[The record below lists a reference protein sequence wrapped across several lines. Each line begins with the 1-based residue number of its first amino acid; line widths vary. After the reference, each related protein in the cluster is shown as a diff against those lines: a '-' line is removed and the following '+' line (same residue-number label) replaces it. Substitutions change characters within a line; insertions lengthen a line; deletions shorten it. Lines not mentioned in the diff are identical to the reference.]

1 MKKMLK
7 SLAAICVM
15 AILTACANTAD
26 NSNTNLNSSEINSE
40 SSSAYSSYAEN
51 SSSYSYAYSS
61 EDDYYNDDSWD
72 DDYYNDDNWDDDYS
86 DDTYY
91 ISNRNVQYDEATGKN
106 QVLWSISKGTTEGD
120 YIAIDAT
127 VHIRVVNNSGDTV
140 LDKDYAVTSDE
151 YHTGTN
157 TFDHT
162 PILYGWLNIDEED
175 YIKGNT
181 DEGTLY
187 LSATLDNGSSF
198 SEAAYSITHLPLKSL
213 NIKLPDLPLT
223 INNYYYEETPQR
235 IIQVINADI
244 EYVSNDDAS
253 ITAEL
258 IVKATMTYNAEGE
271 GHSDSTS
278 IGYKLKDSEG
288 TVVDSGEMFID
299 PMCVGE
305 TVKDSMSF
313 YELDLNESYTLEFID
328 TD

>member
-1 MKKMLK
+1 MEKMLK
-7 SLAAICVM
+7 SLAVICVM
-15 AILTACANTAD
+15 AILTACSNTAD

-51 SSSYSYAYSS
+51 SSSYSYEYSSSYSYEYSS
-61 EDDYYNDDSWD
+61 EDDYYYDDSWD
-72 DDYYNDDNWDDDYS
+72 DDYYN

-91 ISNRNVQYDEATGKN
+91 ISNRNVQYDEAIGKN

-120 YIAIDAT
+120 YIAIETT

-187 LSATLDNGSSF
+187 LSATLDNGASF

-235 IIQVINADI
+235 IIQIINADI